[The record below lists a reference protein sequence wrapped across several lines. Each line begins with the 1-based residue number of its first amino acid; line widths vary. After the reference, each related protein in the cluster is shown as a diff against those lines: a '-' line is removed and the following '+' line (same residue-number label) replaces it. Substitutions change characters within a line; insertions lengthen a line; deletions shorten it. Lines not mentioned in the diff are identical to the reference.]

1 MSRISFP
8 IQITLKD
15 FDDITYNAIYGV
27 RSKSQTGN
35 FSGIDSM
42 YFVVILDLEIIFFCS
57 KQLKPNEYHTS
68 GITILRTFFFSIE

>member
-27 RSKSQTGN
+27 RSKSQTGS

-42 YFVVILDLEIIFFCS
+42 YFVVILDLEIIIIYIMLLS
-57 KQLKPNEYHTS
+57 DLEKLLSVWENV
-68 GITILRTFFFSIE
+68 LSIENVT